1 MYELEVER
9 YATCD
14 SIEIDKAM
22 LTMTDLKK
30 YTS

>member
-1 MYELEVER
+1 MYEPEVER
-9 YATCD
+9 YVAYD
-14 SIEIDKAM
+14 SIEIDKAV

>member
-1 MYELEVER
+1 MYELKFEHAA
-9 YATCD
+9 YD

-30 YTS
+30 CTS